1 MGRYFCKLSF
11 KGTDFHGWQ
20 SQLNAS
26 SVQETIENA
35 ITQLFSNN
43 HYNIIGCGRTDT
55 GVHAKSYFFHVDL
68 PEKMGEEA
76 IKNKL
81 NLLLPKSI
89 VIHDFY
95 VVDDQLHA
103 RFSAKSRTYRYFIH
117 DTKDPFIDDFSWYM
131 RKSVNI
137 PAMNK
142 AATQL
147 LGKQDFAS
155 FAKAHS
161 DVTNTL
167 CEVTS
172 AKWFKEG
179 NQLVFEISAN
189 RFLRN
194 MVRAI
199 VGTLLEVGTEKLA
212 TEDIKKIMAVKD
224 RQAASLS
231 VPPQGLFLWEI
242 NY

>member
-1 MGRYFCKLSF
+1 
-11 KGTDFHGWQ
+11 
-20 SQLNAS
+20 
-26 SVQETIENA
+26 
-35 ITQLFSNN
+35 
-43 HYNIIGCGRTDT
+43 
-55 GVHAKSYFFHVDL
+55 
-68 PEKMGEEA
+68 
-76 IKNKL
+76 
-81 NLLLPKSI
+81 
-89 VIHDFY
+89 
-95 VVDDQLHA
+95 
-103 RFSAKSRTYRYFIH
+103 
-117 DTKDPFIDDFSWYM
+117 
-131 RKSVNI
+131 
-137 PAMNK
+137 MNK
-142 AATQL
+142 AASQL
-147 LGKQDFAS
+147 IGKHDFAS

-161 DVTNTL
+161 DVSTTI

-212 TEDIKKIMAVKD
+212 TEDIKKIMALKN

>member
-1 MGRYFCKLSF
+1 
-11 KGTDFHGWQ
+11 
-20 SQLNAS
+20 
-26 SVQETIENA
+26 
-35 ITQLFSNN
+35 
-43 HYNIIGCGRTDT
+43 
-55 GVHAKSYFFHVDL
+55 
-68 PEKMGEEA
+68 
-76 IKNKL
+76 
-81 NLLLPKSI
+81 
-89 VIHDFY
+89 
-95 VVDDQLHA
+95 
-103 RFSAKSRTYRYFIH
+103 
-117 DTKDPFIDDFSWYM
+117 
-131 RKSVNI
+131 
-137 PAMNK
+137 MNK

-147 LGKQDFAS
+147 IGKQDFAS

-167 CEVTS
+167 CDVTS
-172 AKWFKEG
+172 AKWFREG

-189 RFLRN
+189 RILRN

-212 TEDIKKIMAVKD
+212 TEDIKKIMELKD

>member
-1 MGRYFCKLSF
+1 MRRYFCKLSF

-26 SVQETIENA
+26 SVQEAIENA
-35 ITQLFSNN
+35 IAQLFSNT
-43 HYNIIGCGRTDT
+43 HYPIVGCGRTDA
-55 GVHAKSYFFHVDL
+55 GVHAKAYFFHVDL
-68 PEKMGEEA
+68 PEKMGEGA

-95 VVDDQLHA
+95 AVDDKLHA
-103 RFSAKSRTYRYFIH
+103 RFNAKSRTYRYFIH
-117 DTKDPFIDDFSWYM
+117 DTKDPFKDDFSWFM
-131 RKSVNI
+131 RKSLNI
-137 PAMNK
+137 PKMNK
-142 AATQL
+142 AASQL
-147 LGKQDFAS
+147 IGKHDFAS

-161 DVTNTL
+161 DVSTTI

-199 VGTLLEVGTEKLA
+199 VGTLLEVGTEKLVP
-212 TEDIKKIMAVKD
+212 ENLQKIMALKD

-242 NY
+242 IY

>member
-1 MGRYFCKLSF
+1 
-11 KGTDFHGWQ
+11 
-20 SQLNAS
+20 
-26 SVQETIENA
+26 
-35 ITQLFSNN
+35 
-43 HYNIIGCGRTDT
+43 
-55 GVHAKSYFFHVDL
+55 
-68 PEKMGEEA
+68 MGEGA

-95 VVDDQLHA
+95 AVDDQLHA

-117 DTKDPFIDDFSWYM
+117 DTKDPFKDDFSWFM
-131 RKSVNI
+131 RKSLNI
-137 PAMNK
+137 PEMNK
-142 AATQL
+142 AASQL
-147 LGKQDFAS
+147 IGKHDFAS

-161 DVTNTL
+161 DVSTTI

-212 TEDIKKIMAVKD
+212 TEDIKKIMALKN